1 MIGYDYTERI
11 APSALKAAGCSV
23 VSRYV
28 TRLDWPKS
36 LQRAE
41 ADDLRAAGVPIMCN
55 FETTADRMKGGA
67 AAGRAD
73 ATEALQHMAV
83 LGAPAGVTVWFSAD
97 WDVQPSEVPAVLAYL
112 QAAAGVLGSKSR
124 TGLYG
129 GLRAVS
135 AAADAGYPIW
145 QTIAWSGG
153 RWDSRALMRQIG
165 TEQNVGGVQVDV
177 NEVINLAALG
187 AWGGPAPTP
196 SPASTPTS
204 TKDDDMPAFATGP
217 IPTGAGAR
225 FEICPPPP
233 NGGTAG
239 WGDVWF
245 SLAADWAADGQNAHV
260 RVAAWVHGSGWTV
273 VDNFALPQYGDRQNP
288 FGGPLPTGTQ
298 KISVERLDSPDAPM
312 AYLIEAVHK

>member
-1 MIGYDYTERI
+1 MIGFDYTERI
-11 APSALKAAGCSV
+11 APAALKAAGCSV

-41 ADDLRAAGVPIMCN
+41 ADDLRAAGMPIMCN

-73 ATEALQHMAV
+73 AAEALQHMAV

-187 AWGGPAPTP
+187 AWGGPTTTNSGGPIVGTI
-196 SPASTPTS
+196 PASIGQFYPEIAGQFPGGQTFDNDTALIWA
-204 TKDDDMPAFATGP
+204 DG
-217 IPTGAGAR
+217 GAR
-225 FEICPPPP
+225 AAALYAKQCRDEVTALKAEFDAL
-233 NGGTAG
+233 NGTLSQVLAKLGTLSAG
-239 WGDVWF
+239 GVDE
-245 SLAADWAADGQNAHV
+245 SALAADV
-260 RVAAWVHGSGWTV
+260 VHGIG
-273 VDNFALPQYGDRQNP
+273 
-288 FGGPLPTGTQ
+288 Q
-298 KISVERLDSPDAPM
+298 KLAG
-312 AYLIEAVHK
+312 A

>member
-1 MIGYDYTERI
+1 VIGYDYTARI
-11 APSALKAAGCSV
+11 APAALKAAGCSV

-41 ADDLRAAGVPIMCN
+41 ADDLRAAGIPIMCN

-73 ATEALQHMAV
+73 AAEALQHMAV

-187 AWGGPAPTP
+187 AWGGPTTGGTDMVNNVI
-196 SPASTPTS
+196 PASIAHHFPGLDLTSDFPANTPFDEAIADIWTDGRAEAAWRYGLMANQ
-204 TKDDDMPAFATGP
+204 KLDQLLARPAAP
-217 IPTGAGAR
+217 AV
-225 FEICPPPP
+225 
-233 NGGTAG
+233 
-239 WGDVWF
+239 DVDA
-245 SLAADWAADGQNAHV
+245 LAAALVPHLSGGVDPNA
-260 RVAAWVHGSGWTV
+260 VAQAV
-273 VDNFALPQYGDRQNP
+273 VAHLG
-288 FGGPLPTGTQ
+288 LEVVA
-298 KISVERLDSPDAPM
+298 K
-312 AYLIEAVHK
+312 

>member
-1 MIGYDYTERI
+1 MIGYDYTARI
-11 APSALKAAGCSV
+11 TPAALKAAGCSV

-41 ADDLRAAGVPIMCN
+41 ADDLRAAGIPIMCN

-67 AAGRAD
+67 AAGQAD

-187 AWGGPAPTP
+187 AWGGPTTGGTDMADNVI
-196 SPASTPTS
+196 PASIAHHFPGLDLGADFPANAPFDEPTA
-204 TKDDDMPAFATGP
+204 D
-217 IPTGAGAR
+217 I
-225 FEICPPPP
+225 
-233 NGGTAG
+233 
-239 WGDVWF
+239 WGDARAEAAWRYGLANSQKLDQLLARPAAPAVDVNA
-245 SLAADWAADGQNAHV
+245 LAAALVPHLSGGVDPNA
-260 RVAAWVHGSGWTV
+260 VAQAV
-273 VDNFALPQYGDRQNP
+273 VAHLG
-288 FGGPLPTGTQ
+288 LEVVA
-298 KISVERLDSPDAPM
+298 K
-312 AYLIEAVHK
+312 